1 MQRVLVYFLAAAF
14 VFGAGSLYAA
24 SNVGVESG
32 PPLVT
37 GMGGPDAFGYWWI
50 DSDSAGGP
58 TYQWV
63 DITTKPGAVEIT
75 SMMGDDNVVGPFD
88 IGFDFNYY
96 WYTVDHCY
104 IGSNGYIS
112 FTDND
117 NYSHPFSDLPSEARP
132 NNLVC
137 PLGGDI
143 DFSRGDGQL
152 WYWSDDQDSF
162 VVSWI
167 HVSEYLQDPSTDSV
181 HTFQLILTRPDS
193 TLYFMFGE
201 QRGQYSSGPGQA
213 RNFVI
218 GMEDVSGTVGLQYCR
233 SGIPTQNEYHDSLAI
248 RFYAIP
254 DTLFEF
260 YDLGVQNA
268 MTEGSVAQICFP
280 GDEVVLRAEFRNNGT
295 DDQTDIQTRVMVR
308 DPQGTEIMRDTMYI
322 ASLPA
327 QQSVWVE
334 YSPHLFPAMTGE
346 YAIEFRLYVVDE
358 VPGNNRKIAELRVI
372 EYGGPGTD
380 ALFLWDDTT
389 LETCRSWTGDYSG
402 YANEFEAPESFKIK
416 EVRVPIQGVTGG
428 SDGNLIVQIVE
439 QDEFGN
445 PGNVVA
451 EKSVFIPWY
460 QYFQWKTVDFREEN
474 VVVEPDF
481 KIWAVGIHE
490 NQSTFAFCCDETYTS
505 PRSNRGWEFT
515 GILAPDRHRETS
527 DVGIRMLV
535 EWLGEEVSM
544 SCETLS
550 PTFCKGKHF
559 YFAVTYHNATQSPI
573 NTRVTLRG
581 YAGHDCDPGSIL
593 ITLPR
598 NRTIPIGTNT
608 YYYFLKV
615 PGAIGGDLSASL
627 EFEYQGTHFCCMNT
641 SAVQCR
647 SWTSGLNNEWEW
659 GDVSEQQVELSCEAM
674 SPTFCRGKNLYFTTT
689 VTNNSGGNVS
699 GRLTFSGYSGY
710 GCDPGNV
717 LAEVPANKSYAPG
730 VTETDYFFKVPNAAA
745 PGPYSASVSGS
756 LSGHEVFCCMDVD
769 ITECQGWRI
778 GGNTEWEL
786 VEVNR
791 QEVALPSLTSL
802 GQNYPNPFN
811 ATTKIGYDLATAG
824 SVTLKIYD
832 ISGRLVETLVD
843 RYQEAGSYTASWN
856 ASGISSGVYFYKL
869 STADYTCTKKM
880 NLLR

>member
-1 MQRVLVYFLAAAF
+1 MKRLLVCVLAAAF
-14 VFGAGSLYAA
+14 VFWAGSLYAA
-24 SNVGVESG
+24 SNVGVTSD
-32 PPLVT
+32 PPFVT
-37 GMGGPDAFGYWWI
+37 GMGGPDRFGYYWI

-58 TYQWV
+58 NYQWV

-75 SMMGDDNVVGPFD
+75 DLMGDDNVVGPYD

-117 NYSHPFSDLPSEARP
+117 NYSHPFSNLPIEARP

-137 PLGGDI
+137 PLAGDI
-143 DFSRGDGQL
+143 DYSRGDGEL

-167 HVSEYLQDPSTDSV
+167 NVPEYIPDPLNDDSV

-193 TLYFMFGE
+193 NFYFMYGE
-201 QRGQYSSGPGQA
+201 QIGHYQGGSGATNYS
-213 RNFVI
+213 I
-218 GMEDVSGTVGLQYCR
+218 GIEDVSGTVGLQYCR
-233 SGIPTQNEYHDSLAI
+233 SGMPNVNTPHADLAI

-254 DTLFEF
+254 DPLFEF

-268 MTEGSVAQICFP
+268 MVEGSAAQVCFP
-280 GDEVVLRAEFRNNGT
+280 GDEVVLRAEYKNNGT
-295 DDQTDIQTRVMVR
+295 HLQTDIETRVIVR
-308 DPQGTEIMRDTMYI
+308 DPEGTELMRDTVII
-322 ASLPA
+322 ASLDR
-327 QQSVWVE
+327 QESIWVE
-334 YSPHLFPAMTGE
+334 YSRNLTTTMTGE
-346 YAIEFRLYVVDE
+346 YAIEFRLQVVDE

-389 LETCRSWTGDYSG
+389 LETCRGWTGDYSG

-416 EVRVPIQGVTGG
+416 EVRVPIQGATGG

-445 PGNVVA
+445 PGNVIA
-451 EKSVFIPWY
+451 EKTVFIPWN
-460 QYFQWKTVDFREEN
+460 QYFEWKVVDLREEN
-474 VVVEPDF
+474 IVVEPDF

-490 NQSTFAFCCDETYTS
+490 NQGTFYFCCDETYTS
-505 PRSNRGWEFT
+505 PRSNRGFEFT
-515 GILAPDRHRETS
+515 GILAADRHRETS
-527 DVGIRMLV
+527 DVAIRMLV
-535 EWLGEEVSM
+535 EWVGAEMSM

-550 PTFCKGKHF
+550 PTFCKGKNF
-559 YFAVTYHNATQSPI
+559 YFAVTYNNATQSPV

-581 YAGHDCDPGSIL
+581 YAGWDCDPGSIL
-593 ITLPR
+593 ITMPR

-615 PGAIGGDLSASL
+615 PGAISGDLSASL

-641 SAVQCR
+641 TAVQCQ

-659 GDVSEQQVELSCEAM
+659 GDVSEEEVELSCEAM
-674 SPTFCRGKNLYFTTT
+674 TPTFCRGKDLYFTTT
-689 VTNNSGGNVS
+689 VTNNTGGNVS
-699 GRLTFSGYSGY
+699 GQLTFSGYSGY
-710 GCDPGNV
+710 SCDPGNV
-717 LAEVPANKSYAPG
+717 LAQVPANKSYSPG
-730 VTETDYFFKVPNAAA
+730 VTETDYFFKVPNRAV

-769 ITECQGWRI
+769 IIQCQGWRI

-786 VEVNR
+786 VEVGR
-791 QEVALPSLTSL
+791 EELALPSLTSL

-811 ATTKIGYDLATAG
+811 ATTKIAYDLATAG
-824 SVTLKIYD
+824 DVTLKIYD

-843 RYQEAGSYTASWN
+843 RHLDAGSYTASWD
-856 ASGISSGVYFYKL
+856 ASGVSSGVYFYKL
-869 STADYTCTKKM
+869 STADYSSTKKM